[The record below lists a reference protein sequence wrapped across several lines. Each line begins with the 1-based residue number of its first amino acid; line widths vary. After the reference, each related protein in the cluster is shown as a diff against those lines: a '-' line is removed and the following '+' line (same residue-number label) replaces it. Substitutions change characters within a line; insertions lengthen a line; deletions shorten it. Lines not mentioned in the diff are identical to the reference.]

1 MVRVLAAL
9 LLLLPSP
16 ALACLMADQYRLLP
30 LGMSGDKLVL
40 LELDQFRDSKG
51 PAGAVFWTVHPRLVT
66 LDSTG
71 RRAVIGKYSKLEALD
86 KTYEKDLEPVLK
98 KAFGDAKK
106 LKGFKEARIQ
116 TLLECHFKD
125 KCFGYAFEYHDK
137 EKRAVVRDD
146 QLSTP
151 LVFPGLFTKHV
162 NAFWVDEEDRGKVT
176 DQLIK
181 KKYPALLAGWKL
193 GTVRIYSVG
202 RKRITV
208 FHLATGDLR
217 FGPCTGCEQTRKRPG
232 TRASRFIYNEP
243 IPHHGAS
250 FDLVRISSSSR

>member
-40 LELDQFRDSKG
+40 LELDQYRDSKG

-66 LDSTG
+66 LGSG
-71 RRAVIGKYSKLEALD
+71 QRSVVKEYSKLEVMD
-86 KTYEKDLEPVLK
+86 GSYKKDLAPVLK
-98 KAFGDAKK
+98 KVFGDAKK
-106 LKGFKEARIQ
+106 LNGFKEARVQ

-125 KCFGYAFEYHDK
+125 MCFGYAFEYYDK

-146 QLSTP
+146 KISTP
-151 LVFPGLFTKHV
+151 LAFPVLFTKHA

-193 GTVRIYSVG
+193 GTVRIYRVN
-202 RKRITV
+202 KKHITV
-208 FHLATGDLR
+208 FHLGTGDLR
-217 FGPCTGCEQTRKRPG
+217 FGPCLDCEQEKKRPG
-232 TRASRFIYNEP
+232 TRASRFLYNEP

-250 FDLVRISSSSR
+250 FDLLRISG